1 MGQLLDNINNPDD
14 LKKLEAE
21 QLKTLADELREFIL
35 GSVSQTGGHLAS
47 CLGAI
52 EVTIALN
59 YVYDFKKDKILWD
72 VGHQCYPHKILT
84 GRKEQ
89 FGKLRQ
95 GGGVSGFPNPEESV
109 YDQFA
114 VGHAGTSIP
123 TAIGMA
129 LGQKYQKCDDKII
142 AFVGDASIVNGA
154 NFEAL
159 NNLGLVKRQLLIVL
173 NDNSMAID
181 ATVGAVA
188 NYFSRVRLSQTYE
201 DVRKTTKTILEHLPH
216 IGKSV
221 DEAIER
227 IKKSIRM
234 VVQPSQLFESLN
246 IPYFGPVD
254 GHNVSALVKLF
265 QSLNHLQEPAILHI
279 YTKKGKGFS
288 PAEENRPKFH
298 STGPFDMNGESLKA
312 ATGRKTFTNVAGEH
326 IVELAHRDDKIV
338 AIVAA
343 MCEGTGMT
351 HFREEFPDRF
361 FDVGI
366 AESTAVDIAA
376 GMAKTGLKPFVC
388 VYSTFLQRTFDQIF
402 QEVSLQNLPVVFCID
417 RAGLVGADGPT
428 HHGLMDI
435 GYLRIMPNMVLAA
448 PANESE
454 LKSALEFALNSNQ
467 PVCIRYPK
475 DLVPEEKFDIV
486 ACNEPFKLGKS
497 INLRSNPDSKLALVN
512 YGCLLDEVLE
522 AAKILEQEG
531 VEVDVVNARFATPV
545 DTSIINILSEGKA
558 LITIEDHFVSGGFGS
573 AILEAAASAFPKGI
587 PEPIITLGM
596 SDKFIKHNTRK
607 AQLMEAG
614 VNVDNIVLAVR
625 KLLSEIFTSTR
636 KE

>member
-14 LKKLEAE
+14 LKKLEVE

-254 GHNVSALVKLF
+254 GHNISALVKLF

-512 YGCLLDEVLE
+512 YGCLLDEVL
-522 AAKILEQEG
+522 
-531 VEVDVVNARFATPV
+531 
-545 DTSIINILSEGKA
+545 
-558 LITIEDHFVSGGFGS
+558 
-573 AILEAAASAFPKGI
+573 
-587 PEPIITLGM
+587 
-596 SDKFIKHNTRK
+596 
-607 AQLMEAG
+607 
-614 VNVDNIVLAVR
+614 
-625 KLLSEIFTSTR
+625 
-636 KE
+636 